1 MSRKGSSPAIAMPEA
16 PKVISPRSLLF
27 PYQLR
32 WTDDEARFKCG
43 IWSRQTGKDFSSSDE
58 IVKDSIFTS
67 RNHWVIGAP
76 SERQSLETLAK
87 CKEFVEGYNFAIAN
101 EIEERE
107 GASETLLKSASIVLP
122 NGSRITA
129 VPGRPDTVRGFSA
142 NILLTE
148 FAFFEDDEATWRAVL
163 PSITNPLRGGLKKV
177 RVISTPN
184 GKQGR
189 FFKIVAENLLNPVEG
204 RKTRWSVHKVTIED
218 AARDGLPVD
227 IEAIREGMDDP
238 EGFAQEFMCE
248 FLDNSN
254 VLLPYDI
261 IALAESA
268 DATEFGSHEFFEAR
282 GNRVVCG
289 IDFGRTNDPTICWTL
304 ECVGDVWFT
313 REVLVLKGYDAPAQQ
328 EALRMRIRRAD
339 RICYDYTG
347 PGIGL
352 GDYLVKEFTEWKP
365 EAHKFGKL
373 ELCTFSAGFKREI
386 FPKLRRAFES
396 PVKLR
401 IPISRAIREDLH
413 EMRQVVKGGEY
424 SYSAPHTAEGHSD
437 RCTALALAWRAA
449 AAPVNSVLPTYH
461 PPRRRFERRDARRSR
476 TVA

>member
-1 MSRKGSSPAIAMPEA
+1 MTARKHSPAKPQAQIL
-16 PKVISPRSLLF
+16 SPRSLLL

-32 WTDDEARFKCG
+32 WTDDNARFKCG
-43 IWSRQTGKDFSSSDE
+43 IWSRQTGKDFSSADE
-58 IVKDSIFTS
+58 VIRDSHLTA
-67 RNHWVIGAP
+67 RNNWVIGAP

-87 CKEFVEGYNFAIAN
+87 CREFAEGYQFAIEN
-101 EIEERE
+101 ITEDRE
-107 GASETLLKSASIVLP
+107 GGSETLLKSASIILP
-122 NGSRITA
+122 NKSRIVA

-142 NILLTE
+142 NLLLTE

-177 RVISTPN
+177 RVISTAN

-189 FFKIVAENLLNPVEG
+189 FFKIVDENLLNPVEG

-218 AARDGLPVD
+218 AVREGLPVD
-227 IEAIREGMDDP
+227 IEALREGMDDP

-248 FLDNSN
+248 FIDSSN

-268 DATEFGSHEFFEAR
+268 DATECTEPSFFRSR

-313 REVLVLKGYDAPAQQ
+313 REVLALRGVDTPTQQ
-328 EALRMRIRRAD
+328 EILRERIRRAN
-339 RICYDYTG
+339 RVSFDYTG

-352 GDYLVKEFTEWKP
+352 GDYLVKEFGEWDP
-365 EAHKFGKL
+365 ESHHFGKI
-373 ELCTFSAGFKREI
+373 ELCTFTVGLKREM
-386 FPKLRRAFES
+386 FPKLRRAFEA

-401 IPISRAIREDLH
+401 IPISRAVREDLH
-413 EMRQVVKGGEY
+413 EMRQIVKNGEY
-424 SYSAPHTAEGHSD
+424 TYSAPHTAEGHSD
-437 RCTALALAWRAA
+437 RCTALALAWRACSTATGPSA
-449 AAPVNSVLPTYH
+449 AQAVK
-461 PPRRRFERRDARRSR
+461 RSR
-476 TVA
+476 ADRLDRTATTNSRKDW